1 MPAAPAGGESI
12 ADPRWLGAAADLYH
26 TYFTG
31 LILTV
36 ASRRNGGDA
45 AEWVFRVFRHQHHE
59 KFLSSFEKLGLS
71 GMPHAVA
78 CAAYHYLS
86 NAVGGVTVEF
96 MRESDRK
103 AWVRFVPPRWIYPAA
118 AICGVPSE
126 VSRAMLRGWYAQN
139 GVSLGNPRIGFVC
152 TAQTVDGQHGH
163 AGYFLEHARDLSP
176 EECLQFRP
184 GELPP
189 PFDPALAP
197 VLPEGQWPEERLAKA
212 NRNYAMEYVR
222 SGLPRLVELF
232 GPADAS
238 HLGRVT
244 GQLVGAQCYRQTADA
259 LGVKGD
265 TAQEFGDC
273 APALKQLR
281 RVAADQPDAVVERD
295 VGVDERSISAR
306 SGLEPSGNK
315 LLECGRSLHPILLC
329 ARCARPIGSL
339 AHPSTRCAPRGHADV
354 PFTCHD
360 EQLSKNSSVT
370 PSRSHTRIVDSALS
384 SAVGPRWPYGNTHL
398 NVVRTGRLH
407 QQSGP
412 HPYRL
417 NPRHPRSGQR
427 QRTVEPSRLPNA
439 GPASPC
445 CAAQLRR
452 VAWCPSGHA
461 SSSVPRA
468 GIDIASSGWDND
480 S

>member
-1 MPAAPAGGESI
+1 MPAAAPAGEGT
-12 ADPRWLGAAADLYH
+12 ADPRWLSAAADLYH

-86 NAVGGVTVEF
+86 NAVGGVAVEF

-139 GVSLGNPRIGFVC
+139 GVSLGNPRLGFVC
-152 TAQTVDGQHGH
+152 TAQTVDGQHGL
-163 AGYFLEHARDLSP
+163 AGYFFEHAHDLTP
-176 EECLQFRP
+176 EERLQFRP

-265 TAQEFGDC
+265 TAQEFGDWMGRF
-273 APALKQLR
+273 AAAEGDAAKIETHGDATHVLR
-281 RVAADQPDAVVERD
+281 RSWRLTRGLGDLSPAVFE
-295 VGVDERSISAR
+295 AWN
-306 SGLEPSGNK
+306 GLIEGALAVHNRF
-315 LLECGRSLHPILLC
+315 LVLE
-329 ARCARPIGSL
+329 
-339 AHPSTRCAPRGHADV
+339 V
-354 PFTCHD
+354 
-360 EQLSKNSSVT
+360 
-370 PSRSHTRIVDSALS
+370 
-384 SAVGPRWPYGNTHL
+384 
-398 NVVRTGRLH
+398 
-407 QQSGP
+407 
-412 HPYRL
+412 
-417 NPRHPRSGQR
+417 
-427 QRTVEPSRLPNA
+427 
-439 GPASPC
+439 
-445 CAAQLRR
+445 LRR
-452 VAWCPSGHA
+452 LDYGDEMFEWRIRSRGQSA
-461 SSSVPRA
+461 
-468 GIDIASSGWDND
+468 
-480 S
+480 